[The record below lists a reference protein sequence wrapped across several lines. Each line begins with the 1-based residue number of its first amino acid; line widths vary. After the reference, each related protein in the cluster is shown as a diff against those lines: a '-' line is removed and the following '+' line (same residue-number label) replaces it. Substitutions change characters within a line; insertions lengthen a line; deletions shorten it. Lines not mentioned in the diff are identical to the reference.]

1 MVGEIRDRETAQIA
15 IESALTGHLVLST
28 MHTNDAPSA
37 MTRLTEMEI
46 EPFLTASAVDC
57 VVSQRLVRMLCSTCK
72 QRVVIPA
79 EQLQRSLPDVAGDLE
94 AYEATGCARCANSG
108 YKGRMG
114 LYEAMLVTDEIRSL
128 VISRASA
135 DEIRAV
141 ALSQGMQSIQ
151 QDGLDKIRRG
161 ITTIEEVARVTG
173 SALSAD

>member
-1 MVGEIRDRETAQIA
+1 
-15 IESALTGHLVLST
+15 
-28 MHTNDAPSA
+28 
-37 MTRLTEMEI
+37 
-46 EPFLTASAVDC
+46 
-57 VVSQRLVRMLCSTCK
+57 MLCASCK

-79 EQLQRSLPDVAGDLE
+79 EQIRRSIPDISVDLE

-135 DEIRAV
+135 DQIRAV

-151 QDGLDKIRRG
+151 QDGLDKVRSG

-173 SALSAD
+173 SALAAD

>member
-1 MVGEIRDRETAQIA
+1 
-15 IESALTGHLVLST
+15 
-28 MHTNDAPSA
+28 MHTNDAPTA

-72 QRVVIPA
+72 KRVVITA
-79 EQLQRSLPDVAGDLE
+79 EKIRRSMPDIAVDLE
-94 AYEATGCARCANSG
+94 AYEAIGCPRCANSG

-128 VISRASA
+128 VISRSSA
-135 DEIRAV
+135 DEIREVAV
-141 ALSQGMQSIQ
+141 RQGMQSIQ
-151 QDGLDKIRRG
+151 QDGVDKVRRG